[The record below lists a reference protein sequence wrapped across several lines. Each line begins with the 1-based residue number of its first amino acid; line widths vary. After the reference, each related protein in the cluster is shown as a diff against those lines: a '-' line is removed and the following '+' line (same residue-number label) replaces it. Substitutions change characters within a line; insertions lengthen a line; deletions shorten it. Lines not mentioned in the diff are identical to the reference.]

1 VLGNQRSTGNLNG
14 PRARFFVSGRMT
26 NDLIATAALDR
37 RLADIITPVIED
49 MGFELVRVRLMSG
62 SQTTL
67 QVMADKNSGGIE
79 VDDLAEISTAISAV
93 LDVEDPIIEAYTLE
107 VSSPGIDRPLTRL
120 ADFDTFEGYEA
131 RLETSELID
140 GQRRFK
146 GVLAGTEGQDVLIN
160 IDAGTIGLNFEWLS
174 DAKLILTDELITQML
189 RQRKTADALNEE
201 RFDDIETEGSE
212 EE

>member
-1 VLGNQRSTGNLNG
+1 MLGNQLSTGNLNG

-67 QVMADKNSGGIE
+67 QVMADKNGGGIE

-93 LDVEDPIIEAYTLE
+93 LDVEDPIIDCLLYTSPSPRDRQKSRMP
-107 VSSPGIDRPLTRL
+107 SS
-120 ADFDTFEGYEA
+120 A
-131 RLETSELID
+131 
-140 GQRRFK
+140 
-146 GVLAGTEGQDVLIN
+146 
-160 IDAGTIGLNFEWLS
+160 
-174 DAKLILTDELITQML
+174 
-189 RQRKTADALNEE
+189 
-201 RFDDIETEGSE
+201 
-212 EE
+212 